1 MKNKIKMRK
10 VKIWIAIIVTAVLAV
25 SFKILDHYGS
35 SDSKPEYP
43 DYEMRDLNG
52 EIDLLKIY
60 EGVAKEKEMKEIF
73 LQTGLGDAGIASV
86 RTESKNFD
94 EFLNVLE
101 VYQSQLFC
109 GSGTK
114 KLVELKTGDVL
125 VSMSQRF
132 CFYPHGHA
140 AIVVDGEKNILLE
153 ARSYRAG
160 SCTCKA
166 SKWTKL
172 SSIVILR
179 LKDEVRKVFEKEQG
193 YNPAESAAN
202 YAMNHLNGLKY
213 SLFKDLRPLSGTTPE
228 YTQCAHLV
236 WYAYYACGLD
246 IDENRGLIIKPK
258 DFLKSDVFDV
268 VQVFGINPKD
278 ILKLHG
284 E

>member
-60 EGVAKEKEMKEIF
+60 EGVAKEEEMKEIF

-140 AIVVDGEKNILLE
+140 AIVVDGEKDILLE

-179 LKDEVRKVFEKEQG
+179 LKDEVREVFEKEQG

-213 SLFKDLRPLSGTTPE
+213 SL
-228 YTQCAHLV
+228 
-236 WYAYYACGLD
+236 
-246 IDENRGLIIKPK
+246 
-258 DFLKSDVFDV
+258 
-268 VQVFGINPKD
+268 
-278 ILKLHG
+278 HG
-284 E
+284 